1 MKEHRLFTEK
11 PAVHNLDKPMPFSAT
26 TKKTP
31 RETPSIQ
38 SLDRGLT
45 ILETVAKS
53 PIPVSLDELAGLLA
67 IDRSS
72 VFRLANTLK
81 RRGFLA
87 YPSNRKDYILG
98 PSIWSLS
105 REYDWGS
112 TLADIS
118 REHLKRLANTL
129 SETAHLA
136 VREGKQALFINHAT
150 INQVLSVAGQTGEL
164 VPLYCTAHGKALLSD
179 YGKAEL
185 EKLLGPGP
193 LHRHTSRTVTSV
205 GKLASGCAQYR
216 TQGFASD
223 DEEYLEGVR
232 CLAAPIRDGEGSIV
246 GSIGISA
253 PHARFPEERYSAI
266 AKEVCNTAQE
276 IGKLLVN
283 NGQ

>member
-1 MKEHRLFTEK
+1 M
-11 PAVHNLDKPMPFSAT
+11 PASVT
-26 TKKTP
+26 TKKIS

-53 PIPVSLDELAGLLA
+53 PVPVSLDDLAELLQ

-72 VFRLANTLK
+72 AFRLANTLK

-98 PSIWSLS
+98 PAIWSLS

-112 TLADIS
+112 TLADMS

-136 VREGKQALFINHAT
+136 VREGKHALFIDHASS
-150 INQVLSVAGQTGEL
+150 NQVLSVAGQTGEL
-164 VPLYCTAHGKALLSD
+164 VPLYCTAHGKALLCD
-179 YGKAEL
+179 YTKADL

-193 LHRHTSRTVTSV
+193 LSSYTPRTITSIA
-205 GKLASGCAQYR
+205 KLASSCAHYKA
-216 TQGFASD
+216 QGFATD
-223 DEEYLEGVR
+223 DSEYLEGLR
-232 CLAAPIRDGEGSIV
+232 CLAAPIRDIEDMIV

-253 PHARFPEERYSAI
+253 PLARFPEERRNAV
-266 AKEVCNTAQE
+266 AKEVRKAAQE
-276 IGKLLVN
+276 IEKAIVSTDAKTQDGE
-283 NGQ
+283 

>member
-1 MKEHRLFTEK
+1 
-11 PAVHNLDKPMPFSAT
+11 MPVSAS
-26 TKKTP
+26 TKKIS

-53 PIPVSLDELAGLLA
+53 PGPVSLDELAALLA

-98 PSIWSLS
+98 PSIWGLS

-112 TLADIS
+112 TLADIA
-118 REHLKRLANTL
+118 RDHLKRLANTL
-129 SETAHLA
+129 AETAHLA
-136 VREGKQALFINHAT
+136 VREGKQALFINHAAS
-150 INQVLSVAGQTGEL
+150 NQVLSVAGQTGEL
-164 VPLYCTAHGKALLSD
+164 VPLYCTAHGKALLCD
-179 YGKAEL
+179 YEKTEL
-185 EKLLGPGP
+185 EKLLGAGP
-193 LHRHTSRTVTSV
+193 LRRYTSRTITTM
-205 GKLASGCAQYR
+205 GKLASSCAQSKA
-216 TQGFASD
+216 QGFATD
-223 DEEYLEGVR
+223 DSEFLEGIR
-232 CLAAPIRDGEGSIV
+232 CVAAPIRDGECVIV

-253 PHARFPEERYSAI
+253 PLARFPEERYSAV
-266 AKEVCNTAQE
+266 AKEVCQTANE

>member
-1 MKEHRLFTEK
+1 
-11 PAVHNLDKPMPFSAT
+11 MPVSAS
-26 TKKTP
+26 TKKSF

-53 PIPVSLDELAGLLA
+53 PGPVSLDELAALLS

-118 REHLKRLANTL
+118 RDHLKRLANTL

-136 VREGKQALFINHAT
+136 VREGKQALFINHAAS
-150 INQVLSVAGQTGEL
+150 NQVLSIAGQTGEL
-164 VPLYCTAHGKALLSD
+164 VPLYCTAHGKALLCD
-179 YGKAEL
+179 YDRSEL
-185 EKLLGPGP
+185 EKFLGAGP
-193 LHRHTSRTVTSV
+193 FQRYTSRTITTMN
-205 GKLASGCAQYR
+205 KLASYCAHSKID
-216 TQGFASD
+216 GFATD
-223 DEEYLEGVR
+223 DSEYLEGVR
-232 CLAAPIRDGEGSIV
+232 CVAAPIRDAEGVIV

-253 PHARFPEERYSAI
+253 PLARFPEEQYAAI
-266 AKEVCNTAQE
+266 AKEVCSTAEE
-276 IGKLLVN
+276 IGNLLAN